1 MTEHHWK
8 DQARREFDQWSAEYD
23 KSVLQKYLF
32 APAHNALLD
41 DLAADPAQRVLDIGC
56 GTGVFARR
64 VAGALPECTVTG
76 LDISEGMIRV
86 ANEKMADG
94 ERMTFTVGDSEKLPF
109 DDASF
114 DVVTCSNSFHHY
126 PKPDVVLGEFLRV
139 LAPGGRAMIVDGLV
153 DHWWGNFLFQFIIRL
168 YEGGKVHHH
177 SRKEF
182 ESLLGEAGFGS
193 VTFTSVP
200 VRWPLPMPVVLVKG
214 LADK

>member
-32 APAHNALLD
+32 APAHNALLEE
-41 DLAADPAQRVLDIGC
+41 LAAAPGRRVLDIGC

-64 VAGALPECTVTG
+64 VAEALPEWTVAG
-76 LDISEGMIRV
+76 LDISEGMIEV
-86 ANEKMADG
+86 ANEKVTGDG
-94 ERMTFTVGDSEKLPF
+94 CISFAVGDSEKLSF
-109 DDASF
+109 EDASF

-126 PKPDVVLGEFLRV
+126 PKPDIVLGEFRRV
-139 LAPGGRAMIVDGLV
+139 LAPGGCVMIVDGMV
-153 DHWWGNFLFQFIIRL
+153 DHWWGNFLFQSIIRI

-177 SRKEF
+177 TRKEF
-182 ESLLGEAGFGS
+182 EGLLHSAGFGS
-193 VTFTSVP
+193 ATFTPIP
-200 VRWPLPMPVVLVKG
+200 VRWPLPMPLVLVKG